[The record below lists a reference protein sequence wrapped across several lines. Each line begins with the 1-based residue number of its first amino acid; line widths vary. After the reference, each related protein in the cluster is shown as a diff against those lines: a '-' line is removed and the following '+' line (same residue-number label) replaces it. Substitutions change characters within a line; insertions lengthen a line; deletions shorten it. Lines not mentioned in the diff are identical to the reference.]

1 MKKHSYKQDAQT
13 GKPAI
18 SVAIGVMI
26 SLLLTFLL
34 SAGAAWLV
42 SEGKLSENNMSSAAW
57 MIQFLSTVAGC
68 LTATML
74 AGSMPAVISAVCA
87 IAYLLLLISG
97 NILFIDGSMGSIGN
111 GIFAV
116 LSGAIVPIILQL
128 FGKKGGRS
136 RKRR

>member
-1 MKKHSYKQDAQT
+1 
-13 GKPAI
+13 
-18 SVAIGVMI
+18 
-26 SLLLTFLL
+26 
-34 SAGAAWLV
+34 
-42 SEGKLSENNMSSAAW
+42 MSSAAW

-68 LTATML
+68 LTATIL